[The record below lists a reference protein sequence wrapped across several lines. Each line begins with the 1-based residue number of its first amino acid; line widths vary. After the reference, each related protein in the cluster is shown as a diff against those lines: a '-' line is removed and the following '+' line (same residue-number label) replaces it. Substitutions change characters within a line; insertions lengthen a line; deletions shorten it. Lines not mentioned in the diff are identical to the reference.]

1 MENRLI
7 GKHAVIEAIR
17 AGRTINKVSLQK
29 DLNHKLI
36 RDLLKLLDDNQIVYN
51 WVDRAKLDSYGQ
63 AHQGVVA
70 FVSATEY
77 VAWQDLA
84 KGGLIVMLDGITDPH
99 NLGAIIRSAYSF
111 GAEGIIIPK
120 RRSASVDSV
129 VHKASAGAASHLPIA
144 RVANLGQVL
153 DELKKSGYWVYGA
166 EAHKAAPLATID
178 FARSSVI
185 VIGSEDSGL
194 SGQVLKRCD
203 GLFRIE
209 TSRFESLN
217 ASVAAG
223 ISCYA
228 YALAMKKQNKG

>member
-1 MENRLI
+1 MEERLI

-17 AGRTINKVSLQK
+17 SGHTINKVSLQK
-29 DLNHKLI
+29 DLNHQAI
-36 RDLLKLLDDNQIVYN
+36 RELLSLLDDNRIVYN
-51 WVDRAKLDSYGQ
+51 WVDKAKLDTYGP

-70 FVSATEY
+70 FVAATEY
-77 VAWQDLA
+77 AAWQDFA
-84 KGGLIVMLDGITDPH
+84 QGGLIVMLDGITDPH

-120 RRSASVDSV
+120 RRSASVDAV

-144 RVANLGQVL
+144 RVANLGSVL
-153 DELKKSGYWVYGA
+153 DQLKKRNYWVYGA
-166 EAHKAAPLATID
+166 RAHEASDLATIE
-178 FARSSVI
+178 FAKASVI
-185 VIGSEDSGL
+185 VIGSEDSGM
-194 SGQVLKRCD
+194 SGQVEKRCD
-203 GLFRIE
+203 ALFKIE

-228 YALAMKKQNKG
+228 YRLAQKLK